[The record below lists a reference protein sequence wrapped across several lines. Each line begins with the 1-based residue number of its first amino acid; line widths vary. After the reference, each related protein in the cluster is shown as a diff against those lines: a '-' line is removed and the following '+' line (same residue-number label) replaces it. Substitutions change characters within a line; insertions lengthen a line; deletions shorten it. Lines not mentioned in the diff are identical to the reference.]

1 MIAEVAT
8 TGCFAISQLFP
19 RIYLLS
25 LSLPHRLSLPQD
37 NVVSKVKT
45 DSTRP
50 ACPKA
55 ELRFWV

>member
-1 MIAEVAT
+1 
-8 TGCFAISQLFP
+8 
-19 RIYLLS
+19 
-25 LSLPHRLSLPQD
+25 LPQD